1 MTTEPNPSSTKAWDQ
16 PAGALIFD
24 MDGTIVDNMRFHD
37 DAWENW
43 HRAHGLPFDR
53 PAFFRTTAGMAV
65 GEIVGPYFPGA
76 GPDEIA
82 RLGEAKEAL
91 YRETYRPHVAPLP
104 GLLPLMARARSCGV
118 PMAVAS
124 AAPPENIA
132 LVLDTLGLRA
142 EFATVISPSQGFR
155 GKPHPDMFIEA
166 ARRMGVA
173 PETCLVFEDAPNGV
187 EAARRAGM
195 RAVAM
200 LTMLGAEGFA
210 AYDNVVASAT
220 DFNALD
226 RLPALRFG

>member
-1 MTTEPNPSSTKAWDQ
+1 MTSELNPSRTKVWDQ

-37 DAWENW
+37 DAWGKLLTS
-43 HRAHGLPFDR
+43 HGLPFDAD
-53 PAFFRTTAGMAV
+53 AFFHRTAGMAV
-65 GEIVGPYFPGA
+65 GEIIAPLFPQA
-76 GPDEIA
+76 TPEEVIA
-82 RLGEAKEAL
+82 LGEAKEVF
-91 YRETYRPHVAPLP
+91 YRDAYRAHVVALP
-104 GLLPLMARARSCGV
+104 GLLPLIARAQSCGV

-132 LVLDTLGLRA
+132 LVLDTLGLRPH
-142 EFATVISPSQGFR
+142 FATVISPSQGYR
-155 GKPHPDMFIEA
+155 GKPHPDMFIEV
-166 ARRMGVA
+166 ARRMDVA
-173 PETCLVFEDAPNGV
+173 PEACLVFEDAPNGI

-200 LTMLGAEGFA
+200 LTMLGADGFA
-210 AYDNVVASAT
+210 GYDNVIASAV